1 MAMTLLEVTER
12 DRVEASGVMLEIVF
26 YSQVLFSSTVEN
38 IFIYLMLPK
47 TKSISIGIIYKPVI
61 KPDFYKKSL
70 QNLKN
75 LFEKQLSTDTWKYSR
90 KFCWT
95 YRFEAADELSKT
107 LADNILT
114 NKYTRIHFAVRCNLY
129 CRSHY
134 DPLHEENF
142 KSKICS
148 LKLLSWCL

>member
-1 MAMTLLEVTER
+1 MTLLEVTER

-75 LFEKQLSTDTWKYSR
+75 LFEKQLSTDT
-90 KFCWT
+90 
-95 YRFEAADELSKT
+95 
-107 LADNILT
+107 
-114 NKYTRIHFAVRCNLY
+114 
-129 CRSHY
+129 
-134 DPLHEENF
+134 
-142 KSKICS
+142 
-148 LKLLSWCL
+148 